1 MFALVK
7 MLSSVFGLLQLLTEF
22 FDSRVYP
29 SLCTWISSLGSGGVL
44 AILHKTGFKQRRA
57 FCFVTMK
64 ILERKLRVLSQN
76 PYLFLKSL
84 FLAVHGVFRCLSTFW
99 WRPIVKLSE
108 IVLQIV
114 LFVTILNIL
123 LWAYSVL
130 QFGAPVRDRALFPN
144 IID

>member
-7 MLSSVFGLLQLLTEF
+7 MLSSVFGLLQLLTKF

-29 SLCTWISSLGSGGVL
+29 SLCSWISSLGSGGVL
-44 AILHKTGFKQRRA
+44 AISHKTGFKQRRA
-57 FCFVTMK
+57 FCFVTMI
-64 ILERKLRVLSQN
+64 ILECKLRILSQN

-84 FLAVHGVFRCLSTFW
+84 FLTVHGVFRCLSTFW
-99 WRPIVKLSE
+99 RPIIKLSE

-130 QFGAPVRDRALFPN
+130 QSKSGPRFVPEYNRLR
-144 IID
+144 